1 MWFLID
7 QTELSY
13 SRSSSSEMTV
23 NTAYGHAVSTVSE
36 QNIDWMTD
44 GDLAGTS
51 KQRSVTCPD
60 AFQQVTKPI
69 SYHSHPCRMLCGPCT
84 AMSAFQSSVLV
95 LWLEMCGVN
104 VRFDLSS
111 SYVCLTVKRD
121 QHAGKQLQLDYRLT
135 AGAAYYSL

>member
-23 NTAYGHAVSTVSE
+23 NTAYGHVVSTVSE

-44 GDLAGTS
+44 CDLAGTS
-51 KQRSVTCPD
+51 KQRSVTYPD

-69 SYHSHPCRMLCGPCT
+69 SYHSHPCRMLCGP
-84 AMSAFQSSVLV
+84 
-95 LWLEMCGVN
+95 
-104 VRFDLSS
+104 
-111 SYVCLTVKRD
+111 
-121 QHAGKQLQLDYRLT
+121 
-135 AGAAYYSL
+135 